1 MPKLLIIGYV
11 WPEPTS
17 SAAGTRMM
25 QLIDFFKNENYQVI
39 FGTTARE
46 TENKADLAALG
57 VKTEKIKLNDPEF
70 DDLLKKLMPE
80 MVLFDRFMME
90 EQFGW
95 RVDNICPN
103 AIKILDTED
112 LHFLR
117 KARQEAFK
125 TNKNTEDLI
134 FNSEEAKREIAAI
147 YRCDLSLVI
156 SEVEMELLIKKFK
169 IPNEILL
176 YLPFMLQSVPEKIQ
190 AELPKF
196 EDRKDFISIG
206 NFLHE
211 PNWNAVLVLKEK
223 IWPQI
228 RKQLPKAKMNIY
240 GAYPSEK
247 VKNLHNEK
255 ENFIV
260 HGWTEDSAKVMKNS
274 KVCLAPIQFG
284 AGLKGKLV
292 EAMQNGTPS
301 ITTKIGAE
309 GINGN
314 MEWNGHISDS
324 LEDFIDEAVNIY
336 NNETIWNTYQ
346 EAGFKIINER
356 FNITEHQNSLGDKI
370 QKIKKD
376 LDKHRAMNFTGSMLK
391 YHLHKST
398 YFMSRF
404 IEEKNKR
411 K

>member
-125 TNKNTEDLI
+125 SNKNKEELI
-134 FNSEEAKREIAAI
+134 
-147 YRCDLSLVI
+147 LSI
-156 SEVEMELLIKKFK
+156 RMI
-169 IPNEILL
+169 
-176 YLPFMLQSVPEKIQ
+176 
-190 AELPKF
+190 
-196 EDRKDFISIG
+196 
-206 NFLHE
+206 
-211 PNWNAVLVLKEK
+211 LKERL
-223 IWPQI
+223 Q
-228 RKQLPKAKMNIY
+228 
-240 GAYPSEK
+240 
-247 VKNLHNEK
+247 
-255 ENFIV
+255 
-260 HGWTEDSAKVMKNS
+260 
-274 KVCLAPIQFG
+274 QFT
-284 AGLKGKLV
+284 V
-292 EAMQNGTPS
+292 V
-301 ITTKIGAE
+301 I
-309 GINGN
+309 
-314 MEWNGHISDS
+314 
-324 LEDFIDEAVNIY
+324 
-336 NNETIWNTYQ
+336 
-346 EAGFKIINER
+346 
-356 FNITEHQNSLGDKI
+356 
-370 QKIKKD
+370 
-376 LDKHRAMNFTGSMLK
+376 
-391 YHLHKST
+391 
-398 YFMSRF
+398 
-404 IEEKNKR
+404 
-411 K
+411 